1 MKVQWDPSS
10 LLFQDLGA
18 AYIKESLE
26 MSMTKFSLG
35 CGQKVWLE
43 SCELAESKAGQKNS

>member
-18 AYIKESLE
+18 AYIKESPE

-43 SCELAESKAGQKNS
+43 SRELSKSKAGQKNS